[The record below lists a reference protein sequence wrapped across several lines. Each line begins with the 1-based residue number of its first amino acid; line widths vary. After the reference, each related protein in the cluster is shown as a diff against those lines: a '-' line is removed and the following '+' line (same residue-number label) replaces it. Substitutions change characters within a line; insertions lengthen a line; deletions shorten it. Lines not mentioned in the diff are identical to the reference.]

1 MSNSIVTV
9 QMQTNTGQE
18 FIFSS
23 DVTDGSFQ
31 EITDLITG
39 SGLGSLQG
47 QTIVKA
53 MAHCENYVTEG
64 GGVVIVDPQNTPI
77 GVLPIVRLEHEN
89 PDWQNVSIGPINLN
103 WAMKV
108 FSSATLA

>member
-9 QMQTNTGQE
+9 GMMTNTGQE
-18 FIFSS
+18 YIFSS

-53 MAHCENYVTEG
+53 MAHCENFVTEG

-77 GVLPIVRLEHEN
+77 AVLPVCQLEQNN
-89 PDWQNVSIGPINLN
+89 PMWQDVSIGPINLN

>member
-9 QMQTNTGQE
+9 SMMTNTGKE
-18 FIFSS
+18 YIFSS

-47 QTIVKA
+47 QTIVKF
-53 MAHCENYVTEG
+53 MAHCENFVTEG
-64 GGVVIVDPQNTPI
+64 AGVVVVDPQNTPI
-77 GVLPIVRLEHEN
+77 ASIPDCQLEQNN
-89 PDWQNVSIGPINLN
+89 PMWQDCSIGPINLN

-108 FSSATLA
+108 FSSAALA

>member
-1 MSNSIVTV
+1 MTNSIVTCS
-9 QMQTNTGQE
+9 MMTNTGRE

-23 DVTDGSFQ
+23 DVQDGSFQ

-47 QTIVKA
+47 QTIVKC
-53 MAHCENYVTEG
+53 MAHCENFVTEG
-64 GGVVIVDPQNTPI
+64 GGIVIVDPQNTPI
-77 GVLPIVRLEHEN
+77 SVIPVCQLEQNN
-89 PDWQNVSIGPINLN
+89 PMWQDVSIGPINLN

-108 FSSATLA
+108 YSSAALA